1 MKILLVGGGGREHA
15 LAWKISQSPLVE
27 TIFATPGNDAIAAL
41 PKTSCTKDAP
51 LALAQHTG
59 FDLVVIGPEHPLC
72 DGLADQLRARGIL
85 VYGPDAAGARLE
97 GSKVYAKQC
106 MRAWDIPT
114 AAFEI
119 GHSLDEA
126 RRHLAGWPVETD
138 GVVVKADGLAAGK
151 GVVVTHHRAEAERT
165 LHDFFAN
172 PDSPIRAKAVV
183 LERLLIGQEVS
194 AFAICDGTDFRMLGY
209 ACDYKRIGD
218 GDQGPNTGGMGG
230 YAPLDWPA
238 PAVKQI
244 AEDVARK
251 VLTGM
256 RAAGTPFIG
265 TLFIGLMVDGD
276 RAGVL
281 EFNVRFGDPE
291 TQILLPLMQS
301 DLVPILRAAAGGDLA
316 RAGADAWQLHSGTA
330 VHVVMAS
337 GGYPGAHGA
346 PLALGQPIRFDQP
359 ALIGGTDPDA
369 PVIFIAGAKV
379 DAETWRNSGGRVLG
393 ITARGGTVA
402 TARAAAYAAV
412 ATVEFEHAQWR
423 QDIGLR
429 AT

>member
-106 MRAWDIPT
+106 MHAWDIPT

-183 LERLLIGQEVS
+183 LERLLCVRLQAHRRWRSRTEHRRYGRLCP
-194 AFAICDGTDFRMLGY
+194 ARL
-209 ACDYKRIGD
+209 AC
-218 GDQGPNTGGMGG
+218 TGGE
-230 YAPLDWPA
+230 ADRRRCRPQSAD
-238 PAVKQI
+238 
-244 AEDVARK
+244 RN
-251 VLTGM
+251 
-256 RAAGTPFIG
+256 AGSR
-265 TLFIGLMVDGD
+265 D
-276 RAGVL
+276 
-281 EFNVRFGDPE
+281 
-291 TQILLPLMQS
+291 
-301 DLVPILRAAAGGDLA
+301 
-316 RAGADAWQLHSGTA
+316 A
-330 VHVVMAS
+330 VHRHAVYRAD
-337 GGYPGAHGA
+337 GRRRPGRGA
-346 PLALGQPIRFDQP
+346 
-359 ALIGGTDPDA
+359 
-369 PVIFIAGAKV
+369 
-379 DAETWRNSGGRVLG
+379 G
-393 ITARGGTVA
+393 IQRPF
-402 TARAAAYAAV
+402 R
-412 ATVEFEHAQWR
+412 
-423 QDIGLR
+423 
-429 AT
+429 